1 MCFRLNDDVL
11 ITEIDDDFVVMKR
24 NDADQSVFSFNN
36 SGTKI
41 MRRLLDG
48 LDLDEIIVEIAKEYN
63 IPNDVSAADVKN
75 YLSVLK
81 KKGII
86 IER

>member
-41 MRRLLDG
+41 MRCLLDG

-63 IPNDVSAADVKN
+63 IPNDVSATDVKN

>member
-1 MCFRLNDDVL
+1 MYFRLNDEVL

-41 MRRLLDG
+41 MRCLLDG

-63 IPNDVSAADVKN
+63 IPNDVSAADVKS
-75 YLSVLK
+75 YLSTLK
-81 KKGII
+81 QKGII

>member
-41 MRRLLDG
+41 MRCLLDG